1 MIIPVSAYNSDRMLP
16 VQNIF
21 QRSKQMGWVQ
31 TYHIRP
37 AKLFAG
43 AEQRL
48 AIYIVQRGST
58 LSDALYSSRYNK
70 WNEQFREHLFAVTE
84 YVDITQIPFQNSIP
98 KMHSEIEQNLWKKM
112 AQFSTL
118 ETHISKRRA
127 SHTIYFHDSPGY
139 WIRAMDFV
147 PYFWNESDGE
157 GISTHVRPLHLTTE
171 LGAIVV
177 AATLNS
183 SLFYWWYVILSDCR
197 SLTSRE
203 IRSFPI
209 GVDKMET
216 SVEQTLSV
224 VSADLMKD
232 LKHYAQRKERYQR
245 LTGLVVYDE
254 FYPRHSKAII
264 NEIDRVLAKHY
275 GFTDEELDFIIN
287 YDVKYRMGLGN

>member
-48 AIYIVQRGST
+48 AIYISQRGSK

-84 YVDITQIPFQNSIP
+84 YVDITQISFQNSIP

-171 LGAIVV
+171 LGTIVV

-216 SVEQTLSV
+216 SVEQNLSV
-224 VSADLMKD
+224 VSADLMED
-232 LKHYAQRKERYQR
+232 LKHHSQRKERYQR

-254 FYPRHSKAII
+254 FYPRHSKSII
-264 NEIDRVLAKHY
+264 DKIDQMLAEHY

-287 YDVKYRMGLGN
+287 YDIKYRMGLGN